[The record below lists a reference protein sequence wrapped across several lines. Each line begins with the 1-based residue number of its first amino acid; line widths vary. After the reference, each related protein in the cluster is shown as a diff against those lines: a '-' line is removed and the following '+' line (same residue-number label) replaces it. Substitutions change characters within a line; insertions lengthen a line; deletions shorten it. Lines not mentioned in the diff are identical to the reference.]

1 MSFRKSLI
9 SISLAALVAIPAF
22 TQNQGTQTPAQS
34 APSSQTSQPQTG
46 QPSSSQ
52 TQGSQTPNTTGT
64 TPPTTVPNQQDS
76 SANDTPTPPAQQPIQ
91 EPDPSKVKHDGGE
104 DDVDAIGNRNVG
116 GRGLGDWYSLETEI
130 RMGKQYAMQVEN
142 SVKMVQDP
150 VINEYVNRIGQ
161 NLVRNSDAKVP
172 FTIKVIDSDEINA
185 FALPG
190 GFFYVNS
197 GLILAADEEA
207 ELAGVMAHEIAH
219 VAARHGMRQMTRANW
234 AQIGTIPLIF
244 IGGGIGYGIYEA
256 AGLGL
261 PLTFMKFQRNFEA
274 EADYL
279 GLQYMYKTGYDPQAF
294 ISFFEKI
301 QAKEKKKP
309 GAISKAFASHPQTPD
324 RIEKSQQEIATI
336 LPAKAQYIVTTSE
349 FDDVKSRL
357 ATIENR
363 HKVLEEKDASKPSLR
378 RASNG
383 NGGNNG
389 GNGSSDDDDRPTL
402 KRRDDSP
409 DQSQTQSQ

>member
-1 MSFRKSLI
+1 MPYRKLLI
-9 SISLAALVAIPAF
+9 SLSLLVLMALPAL
-22 TQNQGTQTPAQS
+22 AQS
-34 APSSQTSQPQTG
+34 QDQSSQTPSAQPQASQTSKDQTAQTPST
-46 QPSSSQ
+46 QPSAPVP
-52 TQGSQTPNTTGT
+52 TQDPTATPGT
-64 TPPTTVPNQQDS
+64 TPPADS
-76 SANDTPTPPAQQPIQ
+76 STSADGTSAPSAPPPVQ
-91 EPDPSKVKHDGGE
+91 EPDDSKVKHDGSRH
-104 DDVDAIGNRNVG
+104 DVDAIGNRKVG
-116 GRGLGDWYSLETEI
+116 GRGMGDWYSLETEI
-130 RMGKQYAMQVEN
+130 RMGKQYAMQVEQ
-142 SVKMVQDP
+142 SVKLVQDP
-150 VINEYVNRIGQ
+150 VVNEYVNRIGQ
-161 NLVRNSDAKVP
+161 NLVRNSDAQVP
-172 FTIKVIDSDEINA
+172 FTIKVIDSDEVNA

-234 AQIGTIPLIF
+234 AQIGTLPLIF
-244 IGGGIGYGIYEA
+244 MGGGLGYGIYEA
-256 AGLGL
+256 SGLAL

-309 GAISKAFASHPQTPD
+309 GTLAKAFASHPQTPD

-336 LPAKAQYIVTTSE
+336 LPAKAQYVVSTSE

-363 HKVLEEKDASKPSLR
+363 HKVIDEKDGSKPSLR
-378 RASNG
+378 RTSTSDKTSS
-383 NGGNNG
+383 
-389 GNGSSDDDDRPTL
+389 GSDKSDDDRPTL
-402 KRRDDSP
+402 KRRDDKP
-409 DQSQTQSQ
+409 DQN